1 MASFHS
7 VVRLQARTSVPEGGR
22 AMRVLQRYVAA
33 EIVGAVLFALI
44 AFLALFA
51 FFDLI
56 GELPQVGRG
65 GYELQHAFLYVAM
78 GLPGYVYDL
87 MPIAALIGTIY
98 ALAQLAARSEFTIM
112 RASGLSTWRA
122 CWMLAQ
128 VGIVLV
134 IITFLFGEF
143 IAPASSQ
150 LASKW
155 KLQAQGAT
163 ISQEFRTGLWTK
175 DVVRE
180 NGGSGEA
187 IGSRFLN
194 VKDVSPDGQL
204 QNVKL
209 YEFDRD
215 FHLIAVMTA
224 AHADYQGGNV
234 WRLFD
239 VSESRFTLNP
249 TDISATVTTHNNI
262 ASKDLVSEI
271 TPDILSVL
279 FADPDRMSAFRL
291 AAYTK
296 HQAENNLTTERYE
309 IAFWKKLIYPFAVL
323 VMMALA
329 LPFAYLHF
337 RAGGVSLKIFI
348 GIMIGVSFQLLNSLF
363 SHLGLLN
370 TWPPLATALLPSMT
384 FLLVAIAAL
393 LWVQKH

>member
-1 MASFHS
+1 
-7 VVRLQARTSVPEGGR
+7 
-22 AMRVLQRYVAA
+22 MRVLDRYVSREVTAA
-33 EIVGAVLFALI
+33 VAFALV

-112 RASGLSTWRA
+112 RASGLSTGRA
-122 CWMLAQ
+122 GWMLAK
-128 VGIVLV
+128 VGIVFVLF
-134 IITFLFGEF
+134 TFLFGEV
-143 IAPASSQ
+143 IAPASSEMGER
-150 LASKW
+150 L
-155 KLQAQGAT
+155 KLQAQGST
-163 ISQEFRTGLWTK
+163 VSKEFRTGLWTK
-175 DVVRE
+175 DVIRQDGVD
-180 NGGSGEA
+180 GEP

-194 VKDVSPDGQL
+194 VADVTPDGQL
-204 QNVKL
+204 QGVKM

-215 FHLIAVMTA
+215 FHLTAVVTA
-224 AHADYQGGNV
+224 DRADYRNNNT
-234 WRLFD
+234 WRLANVTETVFPHNATD
-239 VSESRFTLNP
+239 VT
-249 TDISATVTTHNNI
+249 AVVTTRKLN
-262 ASKDLVSEI
+262 ARDLVSEI

-279 FADPDRMSAFRL
+279 FADPDRMSAYGL
-291 AAYTK
+291 ATYTR
-296 HQAENNLTTERYE
+296 HLAENKQTTERYE
-309 IAFWKKLIYPFAVL
+309 IAFWKKLFYPLAVL

-370 TWPPLATALLPSMT
+370 TWPPLATAVLPSAT

>member
-1 MASFHS
+1 
-7 VVRLQARTSVPEGGR
+7 
-22 AMRVLQRYVAA
+22 MRVLDRYVSR
-33 EIVGAVLFALI
+33 EVVGAVVFALV

-56 GELPQVGRG
+56 SELPQVGRG

-98 ALAQLAARSEFTIM
+98 ALAQLAAKSEFTIM
-112 RASGLSTWRA
+112 RASGLSTGRA
-122 CWMLAQ
+122 GWMLAKI
-128 VGIVLV
+128 GIVFVL
-134 IITFLFGEF
+134 ITFLFGEV
-143 IAPASSQ
+143 IAPASSEMGER
-150 LASKW
+150 L
-155 KLQAQGAT
+155 KLQAQGST
-163 ISQEFRTGLWTK
+163 VSKEFRTGLWTK
-175 DVVRE
+175 DVIRA
-180 NGGSGEA
+180 NGIEGDP

-194 VKDVSPDGQL
+194 VADVTPEGQL
-204 QNVKL
+204 QGVKM
-209 YEFDRD
+209 YEFDRE
-215 FHLIAVMTA
+215 FHLTA
-224 AHADYQGGNV
+224 MVTADRAEYKDNNV
-234 WRLFD
+234 WRMANVTETVFPRNAT
-239 VSESRFTLNP
+239 E
-249 TDISATVTTHNNI
+249 ISSVVTTKQLP
-262 ASKDLVSEI
+262 SRDLVSEI

-279 FADPDRMSAFRL
+279 FADPDRMSAYGL
-291 AAYTK
+291 ATYTR
-296 HQAENNLTTERYE
+296 HLAENKQTTERYE
-309 IAFWKKLIYPFAVL
+309 IAFWKKLFYPLAVL

-370 TWPPLATALLPSMT
+370 TWPPLATAVLPSAT